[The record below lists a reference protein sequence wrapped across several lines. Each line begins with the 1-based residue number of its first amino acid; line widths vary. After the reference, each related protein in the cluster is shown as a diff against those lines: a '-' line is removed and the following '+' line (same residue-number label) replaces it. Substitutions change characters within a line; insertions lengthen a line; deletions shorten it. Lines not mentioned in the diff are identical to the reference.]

1 MKDKTPHP
9 DLHGSDYPRTS
20 VSRKFSRIDKHI
32 DLPGSSD
39 SPRASISHKPP
50 HSERSNA
57 RTDVRSQK
65 EKDLQREIKQ
75 VLRGDSWKMIPEL
88 LVEWEVISARDVLV
102 ECGIQFLHKERTLC
116 EKTLEYIIKRGPLQF
131 NEYAFASGIA
141 HLAECQLH
149 LRKTEECM
157 STLMRALKYI
167 EHEHRPVSDKEG
179 KQRRSTM
186 AQMGLPDVSE
196 SEWIE
201 LKDWTCM
208 FLAVMSFRSGN
219 YDDTLRMLDTTANYQ
234 LVLKPARFAFIMLLK
249 AKSFLEIRQAEE
261 ALRIL
266 RMRQSQEEALSQI
279 GDMNLGREEKDG
291 RSSSTTRHHSRIED
305 SDSPPATPLKR
316 GSILVE
322 EEGDSLAAVHACHD
336 LHILLMFD
344 KSEDDAKNLFKD
356 CKMDGSKRPPTLKEF
371 VKKTSV
377 RNVGDHLIDNWMPNV
392 DELTRQM

>member
-141 HLAECQLH
+141 HL
-149 LRKTEECM
+149 
-157 STLMRALKYI
+157 
-167 EHEHRPVSDKEG
+167 DKEG

-186 AQMGLPDVSE
+186 AQMGLPDVLE